1 MLTLG
6 NVIAGSMGVFFLLT
20 DGDAW
25 LVAMAMLI
33 GVFCDAFDGL
43 VARLVGASSEIGKEL
58 DSLAD
63 MITFGVLPGFML
75 FVMLMDAHGVSSDT
89 GMHWPSM
96 IGLLLI
102 AASALRLAKFNV
114 DASDVKYFMGL
125 ATPSCAAM
133 VMGLYWWAQH
143 DTFGSSEFLLTPWVL
158 YLIIGLLSFLLVS
171 KVPMFSY
178 KGAAENTLTKVIR
191 IIFAVSTIVMLIGF
205 GFVSCP
211 IIIGL
216 YIVLSLIWTIITQP
230 HKSTLKE
237 S

>member
-6 NVIAGSMGVFFLLT
+6 NVLAGSIGVYFLLT

-25 LVAMAMLI
+25 LVAMSMLI
-33 GVFCDAFDGL
+33 GMLCDGFDGL
-43 VARLVGASSEIGKEL
+43 SARLVGASSEIGKEL

-75 FVMLMDAHGVSSDT
+75 FVMLVDAYDVSFD
-89 GMHWPSM
+89 GIHWPSAL
-96 IGLLLI
+96 GLLLI

-114 DASDVKYFMGL
+114 VAADVKYFVGL

-133 VMGLYWWAQH
+133 VMGIYWWAQH
-143 DTFGSSEFLLTPWVL
+143 DTFGTSKLILTPWFL
-158 YLIIGLLSFLLVS
+158 YAATAILSFLLVS

-178 KGAAENTLTKVIR
+178 KGKAPDLLTKVIR
-191 IIFAVSTIVMLIGF
+191 YGFAISTIVMLLWF
-205 GFVSCP
+205 GFVACP
-211 IIIGL
+211 VIILI
-216 YIVLSLIWTIITQP
+216 YILLSFIWALVTQP
-230 HKSTLKE
+230 HKSTPQP